1 MTVGLGISAPRGE
14 FLQKGFRISAPPD
27 SSESNHPFLLNPPEL
42 FQFQRATPRAQ
53 GGLCGPT
60 APPAFLPPGQR
71 QTRPWV
77 SSLTPPDGSPC
88 VADLRPQPHTCNDVS
103 AARPPAWLPTG
114 GAGEQAP
121 GPPLLPAPRS
131 SRTASFSPLPR
142 LLPALQA
149 PSRQGAPARDT
160 PLAPWEPR
168 PPRFQLP

>member
-1 MTVGLGISAPRGE
+1 MVFQLPEESPCRKVLGFLPPR
-14 FLQKGFRISAPPD
+14 LVRIK
-27 SSESNHPFLLNPPEL
+27 SSLFIEPPEL
-42 FQFQRATPRAQ
+42 FQFQRETPRAQ

-103 AARPPAWLPTG
+103 AAKAACLAAHRGRWR
-114 GAGEQAP
+114 AGTWA
-121 GPPLLPAPRS
+121 PLLPAPRS

-160 PLAPWEPR
+160 PLAPWGPR